1 MILPEADLAAAIP
14 RRQFASLD
22 AALKYFHHDG
32 MDSSRFR
39 CDMIAASAD
48 THQRNQEETA
58 MDATTVAV
66 DLVKT
71 VFELAIANDHWRIIS
86 RQRLNRAQF
95 ARFLAQ
101 TPPTHV
107 VMEAC
112 GTAHYWGRVA
122 QRHGHRVTLLP
133 PAYVRPYVRRNKTD
147 RADVE
152 ALLEAVRS
160 GGIPSVPVKRVE
172 QQAMVAVHRVRE
184 QWMTTRTARINV
196 LRGILR
202 EQGVLLPAGARAA
215 VQAVPRILDETA
227 RTLPRHL
234 RQVLESVHDEV
245 RTMEAR
251 ITALER
257 ELRVLADADP
267 VVTRLRTIPGI
278 GLLTATALVGTVG
291 HIHAFRRAR
300 QFASWLG
307 LTPREHSSGHRRRLG
322 GISKRG
328 DVYLR
333 CLLTHGARAVLI
345 AAQRRRREG
354 QPSTRLHQWAVTV
367 RDRRGHNKATI
378 AVTNKLARI
387 VWAVWHKDVPFA
399 LPVAA

>member
-1 MILPEADLAAAIP
+1 M
-14 RRQFASLD
+14 F
-22 AALKYFHHDG
+22 
-32 MDSSRFR
+32 
-39 CDMIAASAD
+39 AASAD
-48 THQRNQEETA
+48 THQRNQEETE

-66 DLVKT
+66 DLAKS
-71 VFELAIANDHWRIIS
+71 VFELAIANAQWRIEG

-101 TPPTHV
+101 TPAMHV

-122 QRHGHRVTLLP
+122 QKQGHRVTLLP

-147 RADVE
+147 RADAE
-152 ALLEAVRS
+152 AILEAVRS
-160 GGIPSVPVKRVE
+160 GEVPSVPVKRVE
-172 QQAMVAVHRVRE
+172 QQALVAVHRVRE
-184 QWMTTRTARINV
+184 PWMTTRTARINV

-202 EQGVLLPAGARAA
+202 EQGLLLPAGACAA
-215 VQAVPRILDETA
+215 VQAVRPILDDPETP
-227 RTLPRHL
+227 LPRHL
-234 RQVLESVHDEV
+234 RQILASVHEEV
-245 RTMEAR
+245 RMLEAR
-251 ITALER
+251 ITELER

-300 QFASWLG
+300 QFANWLG
-307 LTPREHSSGHRRRLG
+307 LTPREHSSGPRRHLG
-322 GISKRG
+322 AISKRG

-333 CLLTHGARAVLI
+333 CLLTHGARAVLV
-345 AAQRRRREG
+345 AAQRRRRDA
-354 QPSTRLHQWAVTV
+354 QPLPRLHQWAITV
-367 RDRRGHNKATI
+367 RERRGHNKATI
-378 AVTNKLARI
+378 AVANKLGRI

-399 LPVAA
+399 AAA

>member
-1 MILPEADLAAAIP
+1 
-14 RRQFASLD
+14 
-22 AALKYFHHDG
+22 
-32 MDSSRFR
+32 
-39 CDMIAASAD
+39 
-48 THQRNQEETA
+48 

-66 DLVKT
+66 DLAKS
-71 VFELAIANDHWRIIS
+71 VFELAIANTQWRIIE
-86 RQRLNRAQF
+86 RQRLSRAQF
-95 ARFLAQ
+95 ARFLSE
-101 TPPTHV
+101 TPATHV

-122 QRHGHRVTLLP
+122 QQHGHRVTLMP

-147 RADVE
+147 RAD
-152 ALLEAVRS
+152 AAAILEAVRS
-160 GGIPSVPVKRVE
+160 GQIPSVPVKRVE
-172 QQAMVAVHRVRE
+172 QQALVGVHRVRE
-184 QWMTTRTARINV
+184 QWMTTRTARINT

-202 EQGVLLPAGARAA
+202 EHGILLPAGARAA
-215 VQAVPRILDETA
+215 LQAVPRILEEAKTQ
-227 RTLPRHL
+227 LPRHL
-234 RQVLESVHDEV
+234 RQILESVHEEV
-245 RTMEAR
+245 RAIEAR
-251 ITALER
+251 IADLER
-257 ELRVLADADP
+257 ELRALADTDP

-307 LTPREHSSGHRRRLG
+307 LTPREHSSGPRRHLG

-345 AAQRRRREG
+345 AARRRRRDA
-354 QPSTRLHQWAVTV
+354 QPLTRLHQWAATIQ
-367 RDRRGHNKATI
+367 DRRGHNKATI
-378 AVTNKLARI
+378 AVANKLGRI

-399 LPVAA
+399 LPIAG